1 MYLHPLEQCAN
12 SSVTIDLTG
21 DDEDGGK
28 DDGGKDDGGKDD
40 GGNGDG
46 HAASVTTKP
55 AERLIIDLTD
65 DD

>member
-12 SSVTIDLTG
+12 SSATIDLTG

-28 DDGGKDDGGKDD
+28 DDGG
-40 GGNGDG
+40 NGDD